1 MLGFPELHHEMASH
15 VHIATDAAMSVLTKA
30 CAATALA
37 ASAEPPLKPN
47 QPNHN
52 NPVPRPTKATLCGT
66 VFSPGANFLDPTTNT
81 DASAANPALVWTTIP
96 PAKSSTPHFMRKP
109 PPQIQ
114 CTIGT

>member
-1 MLGFPELHHEMASH
+1 MARCRPIANDAHVGTKPAQGVTQASPATAPVKAPTMLGFPELHHEMASH
-15 VHIATDAAMSVLTKA
+15 VHIATDAAMSVLTNA

-66 VFSPGANFLDPTTNT
+66 VFSPGANVRYPINNT
-81 DASAANPALVWTTIP
+81 E
-96 PAKSSTPHFMRKP
+96 
-109 PPQIQ
+109 
-114 CTIGT
+114 